1 MNSPVKS
8 WPQIVFAL
16 CSGLVLLKA
25 IQLLWYFW
33 SGDTSSMVDW
43 GLSDP
48 RGTAG
53 QFFGKVVLAIFVGFS
68 VLGLYWFYQDVWTQ
82 MGPFKTAFE
91 IWENFKSDQ
100 RGKEPTRESPEAKK
114 LVEDLSSRVPR
125 NSRLGR
131 AIQSW
136 NDPSPESDAEML
148 IEGEANRCRQKL
160 NLLQAVASILVLI
173 GLVGNFFGLSEAVA
187 QLPNLMPASVIS
199 ASPTPTVDST
209 TVATQSGYQQTVK
222 ANDPSAKVEANSTA
236 RNTVS
241 SISKGLSVV
250 VVSSVLGIG
259 GMIFLLL
266 FVAFFRMFFNHL
278 VGEEVLLLA
287 AEIGSLVR
295 SSSGGGKAETMV
307 LLGKSLEKLEPTM
320 ANLDNRL
327 MALQKKE
334 ESLSDLTSQLDKV
347 LLRHLQ
353 AEDAKFTQFKQSLD
367 ELRDYLVSSN
377 EGVSGFLKS
386 ATDTG
391 TKMDAIAGNLK
402 KVAESLVSMV
412 ETQKGSMTDL
422 SAYAELVKELASDE
436 KQKSE
441 QRYKDL
447 VTRLS
452 NTFGE
457 SSKEWLDSAQKSRE
471 DSTRIANSVLK
482 EGSERTERML
492 ELLSTSNGNFAKK
505 LEDLTRLQTE
515 AQSEFR
521 GSLESVRQDFVQGLA
536 KELSTTAH
544 NLEKSLKSAMENQ
557 QTTSASVLQSIQSGF
572 SPLQAAVDALV
583 KSAGEQHTLVSSESK
598 LLGQQYE
605 KAVLAQTDS
614 AKASR
619 DILNEGQ
626 KTLEST
632 RMKIL
637 EIQDHWQ
644 VSLEG
649 LAQELFARWHDQ
661 QSPNEGNQLQ
671 EVMAQHSSKI
681 SQLVDKL
688 QAPMPI
694 ANASID
700 LSGLEKM
707 IEQQTT
713 SLVAAL
719 EARPTIVPTTPV
731 SNGSPSHE
739 ALTAQAE
746 SAFATHMETL
756 VQSFE
761 KRLAAFDQSTS
772 PAPLFDLEPLKQQL
786 SEQSEKVVA
795 ALGNLKQPEA
805 AQDGPQFDYARFEEA
820 LSQQTHQLAAA
831 IGSLPIAS
839 SNGELAPSAEPS
851 RGVEGLLLAPTL
863 KQVADSTKVA
873 SQTLE
878 TVRQGLASGMATCG
892 ACGHV
897 VFGKPDYCPGCGE
910 IFHQKRQV
918 EAAQVDWEAVNRPIV
933 ETLRRV
939 ESLIQNQSPA
949 SGTPSVDLSVLGS
962 LEQRLNELAGAI
974 RSLEAVNNR
983 PQALPALD
991 PAQAALTEEVKRL
1004 VNSLETYMEQAK
1016 AKPEEAAP
1024 RKKVFGLF

>member
-8 WPQIVFAL
+8 WPQIVFVSVSTL
-16 CSGLVLLKA
+16 ILLKA
-25 IQLLWYFW
+25 IQLLYYFW
-33 SGDTSSMVDW
+33 SGDTSLMVEW

-53 QFFGKVVLAIFVGFS
+53 QFFGKVVLALFVASGIMGF
-68 VLGLYWFYQDVWTQ
+68 YWYYQDVWTQ

-100 RGKEPTRESPEAKK
+100 RGKEPTRESPEARK
-114 LVEDLSSRVPR
+114 LVEDLSNRVPR
-125 NSRLGR
+125 ASRLGR

-222 ANDPSAKVEANSTA
+222 ANDPSVKVEANGAA

-241 SISKGLSVV
+241 AISKGLSVV

-295 SSSGGGKAETMV
+295 SSGSGGNAETMAA
-307 LLGKSLEKLEPTM
+307 LGKSLEKLDPTI

-327 MALQKKE
+327 KALHDKE
-334 ESLSDLTSQLDKV
+334 QSLAKLTSQLDEV
-347 LLRHLQ
+347 MLRHLK

-402 KVAESLVSMV
+402 KVAESLVNMV
-412 ETQKGSMTDL
+412 DTQKGSLTDL
-422 SAYAELVKELASDE
+422 SAYAELVKELASEE
-436 KQKSE
+436 KAKSE
-441 QRYKDL
+441 QRHKDL
-447 VTRLS
+447 VTRLA
-452 NTFGE
+452 NGFAE
-457 SSKEWLDSAQKSRE
+457 SSKEWLDNAQKSRE
-471 DSTRIANSVLK
+471 DSTRIANNVLK
-482 EGSERTERML
+482 EGSERTERLL
-492 ELLSTSNGNFAKK
+492 EVLNSSNGKFTQK
-505 LEDLTRLQTE
+505 LEDLARMQSE
-515 AQSEFR
+515 AHAEFR
-521 GSLESVRQDFVQGLA
+521 GSLENVRQDFVQGLS

-544 NLEKSLKSAMENQ
+544 NLENRLKSAIENQ
-557 QTTSASVLQSIQSGF
+557 ETSSNALLQGIQSGF
-572 SPLQAAVDALV
+572 TPLQNSLDGLV
-583 KSAGEQHTLVSSESK
+583 KSAGEQHARVSSESK
-598 LLGQQYE
+598 EFSEKYE
-605 KAVLAQTDS
+605 QAVRAQSES

-619 DILNEGQ
+619 EILAEGQ
-626 KTLEST
+626 RVLEAT
-632 RMKIL
+632 RIKIL

-649 LAQELFARWHDQ
+649 VAQELFTRWQEQHAPGGGDSQ
-661 QSPNEGNQLQ
+661 QLQ
-671 EVMAQHSSKI
+671 EAMAQQTSKI
-681 SQLVDKL
+681 SQLVEKL
-688 QAPMPI
+688 QVPTGSVSSA
-694 ANASID
+694 AVD

-707 IEQQTT
+707 IEQQTA
-713 SLVAAL
+713 SLVTAL
-719 EARPTIVPTTPV
+719 EARPAPRVGEPV
-731 SNGSPSHE
+731 QVAASHE
-739 ALTAQAE
+739 TATGQAE
-746 SAFATHMETL
+746 SAFAAHMETL
-756 VQSFE
+756 VQSIE
-761 KRLAAFDQSTS
+761 KRLSAFEPASTQAAV
-772 PAPLFDLEPLKQQL
+772 LDLEPLKQQL

-795 ALGNLKQPEA
+795 ALANLRQPEA
-805 AQDGPQFDYARFEEA
+805 AQQSPQFDYARFEEA

-831 IGSLPIAS
+831 IGSLPLATG
-839 SNGELAPSAEPS
+839 NGEPAAPVEPA

-863 KQVADSTKVA
+863 KQVADSTKVS

-878 TVRQGLASGMATCG
+878 AVRQGLAAGMATCG
-892 ACGHV
+892 ACGHLV
-897 VFGKPDYCPGCGE
+897 LGKPDYCPGCGE
-910 IFHQKRQV
+910 VFHQKRQA
-918 EAAQVDWEAVNRPIV
+918 EASQVDWEAINRPIV
-933 ETLRRV
+933 ETLKRV
-939 ESLIQNQSPA
+939 ESLIAHQAPTA
-949 SGTPSVDLSVLGS
+949 APSVDLSALAS
-962 LEQRLNELAGAI
+962 LEQKLNDLSAAI
-974 RSLEAVNNR
+974 RSLENLNSQ
-983 PQALPALD
+983 PQPSPVPD
-991 PAQAALTEEVKRL
+991 PAQLALAGEVRRL
-1004 VNSLETYMEQAK
+1004 VSSMDNFIEETK
-1016 AKPEEAAP
+1016 AKPEEP
-1024 RKKVFGLF
+1024 KKKKGWLFG